1 MFRRARVLTKSDRAV
16 FRATGVVALV
26 AALVLVFLPVSASSA
41 DARHDCGALLA
52 RHVEPLRRAY
62 CEERGAYQD
71 RLLWIG
77 GVAIVGGLL
86 VVAGRRR
93 QGEFAPPP

>member
-1 MFRRARVLTKSDRAV
+1 LRKSDRAV
-16 FRATGVVALV
+16 FRAAGVVALV
-26 AALVLVFLPVSASSA
+26 AALVLVFLPVSASSS

-52 RHVEPLRRAY
+52 RHAEPQRRAF
-62 CEERGAYQD
+62 CEERGAYRD

-86 VVAGRRR
+86 VVAARRR
-93 QGEFAPPP
+93 QAEFTPPP